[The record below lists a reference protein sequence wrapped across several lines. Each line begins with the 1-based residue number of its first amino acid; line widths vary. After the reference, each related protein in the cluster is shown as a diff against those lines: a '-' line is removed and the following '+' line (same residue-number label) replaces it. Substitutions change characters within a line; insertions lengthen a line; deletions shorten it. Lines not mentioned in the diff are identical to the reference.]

1 MRTLVIT
8 GAGLILGLGAHFVSN
23 VVPASGVLLDLKP
36 LLVDQCVRVDVFPGT
51 EDVTIDPD
59 AGFAFVSASDRRA
72 SRAGRHVRGGV
83 FTLELDAGHAVV
95 NVTPEEPADF
105 QPHGISLWKGPDGDK
120 RLFVINHP
128 AAGGHAVEVFGVGH
142 RGALTHLETVA
153 FEAMHSPND
162 VLAVGPRQFYATND
176 HGYRDGVLGMLE
188 AWFALPFASAVYFD
202 GGRGRVVQRGLVFAN
217 GINLSADG
225 STVYIAEVLE
235 RRIGLYA
242 RDPKTGDLEHL
253 RSLPV
258 GTNPDNIEV
267 ARDGALWIGGHPRIF
282 DFLAHS
288 KDPAALA
295 PSQVLRLDP
304 ATGKE
309 TDVFLDIGGRI
320 NASSVGAV
328 WDGPLVVGAVFDG
341 HVLVCPSPAG
351 KP

>member
-1 MRTLVIT
+1 MRTLVVV
-8 GAGLILGLGAHFVSN
+8 GAGLILGLAAHFVSN

-36 LLVDQCVRVDVFPGT
+36 LLVDRCTRVDVFPGT

-59 AGFAFVSASDRRA
+59 TGLAFVSASDRRA
-72 SRAGRHVRGGV
+72 ARAGRPVRGGL
-83 FTLELDAGHAVV
+83 FTVQLSDDHAVV
-95 NVTPEEPADF
+95 NVTPDEPDDF
-105 QPHGISLWKGPDGDK
+105 QPHGISLWKGPEGDK

-128 AAGGHAVEVFGVGH
+128 AAGGHAVEIFGVGE

-176 HGYRDGVLGMLE
+176 HGYRDGVLATLE
-188 AWFALPFASAVYFD
+188 AWLALPFASAVYFD
-202 GGRGRVVQRGLVFAN
+202 GSEGRVVQRGLVFAN

-235 RRIGLYA
+235 RRIGFYA
-242 RDPKTGDLEHL
+242 RDAKTGGLEFL
-253 RSLPV
+253 RSESV
-258 GTNPDNIEV
+258 ATNPDNIEV

-288 KDPAALA
+288 KDPTAIA

-304 ATGKE
+304 TTGLA
-309 TDVFLDIGGRI
+309 TDVFLDTGGRL
-320 NASSVGAV
+320 NASSVGAT

-341 HVLVCPSPAG
+341 HVLVCPAPAG
-351 KP
+351 TP